1 MTPTR
6 IERYSYEESGRSQFG
21 NTKKPDC
28 HEIVLCNENP
38 LMQCKHL
45 STLRTSWKSDQ
56 SVFYRQQVIQI
67 CLKLS
72 HQSQF
77 RRFVGQTLI
86 TIISRIKRHR
96 PLTSHIWNTLHSSLP
111 LLPHS
116 VRGGAMMWSVLWRC
130 PGRAGRGVREGGSLD
145 GRGGRGMTGIF

>member
-6 IERYSYEESGRSQFG
+6 IERYSYKESGRSQFG

-38 LMQCKHL
+38 LMQCKHH

-56 SVFYRQQVIQI
+56 SVFYRHQVIQI

-77 RRFVGQTLI
+77 RRFVGQNLDYDYF
-86 TIISRIKRHR
+86 
-96 PLTSHIWNTLHSSLP
+96 SHKAASASHFSYLEHTP
-111 LLPHS
+111 LLFALAS
-116 VRGGAMMWSVLWRC
+116 SQRARRRDDVVCAVEVS
-130 PGRAGRGVREGGSLD
+130 RAGGQRSEGVREGAWMAEAGEA
-145 GRGGRGMTGIF
+145 